1 MTVWRRCGDDAVSG
15 HCFAATAESSAGDRL
30 ADGCSARAAAFGS
43 AAPEAAAR
51 CEAVRRNC
59 CNDPEARFPRAA
71 SGRAPDNPDSNTAP
85 SNRADIAFVCLAK
98 PRPRRRK
105 EKRYRR
111 SAPTAKNAKN
121 WRDCAPEALVS
132 QGKSIQLVVVLL
144 QSCGK
149 YVERNAARLGKVSAW
164 PGLARNCSSITPA
177 DEASARWK
185 ASLRADPLS
194 SARRPLAAAW
204 LPTQLFRHRCWRRHL
219 CRRRSW
225 ACCSSSVNRD

>member
-1 MTVWRRCGDDAVSG
+1 MKRSAAI
-15 HCFAATAESSAGDRL
+15 AATILR
-30 ADGCSARAAAFGS
+30 RAFHAQ
-43 AAPEAAAR
+43 PVAAR
-51 CEAVRRNC
+51 RTTRIQTLHR
-59 CNDPEARFPRAA
+59 PTGQILHSFA
-71 SGRAPDNPDSNTAP
+71 SQNHGPDDGRKSVPPKRPD
-85 SNRADIAFVCLAK
+85 F
-98 PRPRRRK
+98 
-105 EKRYRR
+105 
-111 SAPTAKNAKN
+111 KNAKN
-121 WRDCAPEALVS
+121 WRDCAPGALVS
-132 QGKSIQLVVVLL
+132 QDKSIQLVVVLL

-164 PGLARNCSSITPA
+164 PGLATHCSSITPA

-204 LPTQLFRHRCWRRHL
+204 LPTQLFQHRCWRRHL